1 MHGRGGD
8 GIHERQMFGFHGC
21 EPSPGSRD
29 MNRARGARTG
39 VPRGIRRHRMD
50 TMPSASVASLLCP
63 VCRSGL
69 GQGGS
74 TGRSLVCPAGH
85 SFDAARQG
93 YFNFLV
99 GKGTVFEADAA
110 DMVAARF
117 EFLSAGHYRPLADA
131 VAELSAPAL
140 AGQQGVGGVPA
151 TVLDA
156 GTGTGH
162 YLRGLL
168 DRTAPAGSAPAG
180 RPVAAIGL
188 DISKFALRR
197 AAKLNPEAVNL
208 VCDVWQPL
216 PVADGVVDVVTVVFA
231 PRNAAEFA
239 RVLRPGGRLVVVTPR
254 PGHLA
259 EVAGRTGMLGLE
271 PAKDER
277 LAAALEGHFSLF
289 SGRDLDLDLTLSPAD
304 VARLAL
310 MGPAGHHLD
319 RDALDS
325 LVTSLPPLTAVSAR
339 FRISVFQPLS

>member
-1 MHGRGGD
+1 MD
-8 GIHERQMFGFHGC
+8 GMF
-21 EPSPGSRD
+21 P
-29 MNRARGARTG
+29 
-39 VPRGIRRHRMD
+39 
-50 TMPSASVASLLCP
+50 ASVASLLCP
-63 VCRSGL
+63 VCRASL
-69 GQGGS
+69 ARRGGS
-74 TGRSLVCPAGH
+74 GRTLVCPAGH

-117 EFLSAGHYRPLADA
+117 EFLSAGHYQPLADA
-131 VAELSAPAL
+131 VAGLAAPAL
-140 AGQQGVGGVPA
+140 EEQRAAGTGAAG

-162 YLRGLL
+162 YLRALL
-168 DRTAPAGSAPAG
+168 DRTIVGNGTVQANGAGAG
-180 RPVAAIGL
+180 NPPAAIGL

-197 AAKLNPEAVNL
+197 AARLNPEAVNL
-208 VCDVWQPL
+208 VGDVWQPL
-216 PVADGVVDVVTVVFA
+216 PVADDAVDVVMVVFA

-259 EVAGRTGMLGLE
+259 EVAGQTGMLGIE

-277 LAAALEGHFSLF
+277 LAASLAGHFSLL
-289 SGRDLDLDLTLSPAD
+289 SGQDLDLDLALAPAD
-304 VARLAL
+304 VGRLAL

-319 RDALDS
+319 RGALDS
-325 LVTSLPPLTAVSAR
+325 LVSDLPPVTAVSAR
-339 FRISVFQPLS
+339 FRISVFAPRS